1 MIQHLLLF
9 LGPARARALFILI
22 AATGLLSLILNV
34 VRDAGDWVALVQT
47 ALALFALVGAAI
59 IIGGRMDAQERGRWL
74 GVLIPALGAIGL
86 GLTVLPQY
94 LGVLVGGA
102 VGWVVVGLFIFRSR
116 APEGLKQAV
125 KYFRR
130 NEYAE
135 AVKELDQVIKG
146 DPQNPNHY
154 RFRGEVLRVWGKLDR
169 ARRDYLKMTELVPD
183 SALAFNGLSEVQLQ
197 MGDLRGALAAAQK
210 AAALS
215 PGDWVALYNLGMIA
229 DRLAESQQVI
239 EQLDKA
245 LALKVNDSRHRA
257 LIYFYLARAH
267 TRLNDMTAAG
277 AALDQLK
284 RHRVGLEEWE
294 RILSSDQATT
304 LRDILGADIQQATRL
319 ANGEIELAALAQTK
333 AAVQ

>member
-1 MIQHLLLF
+1 MIQRFLIF
-9 LGPARARALFILI
+9 LGPARARGLFILI

-47 ALALFALVGAAI
+47 GLALMALVGAAV
-59 IIGGRMDAQERGRWL
+59 IIGGRMDPQERGRWL
-74 GVLIPALGAIGL
+74 GVLIPALGAIAL

-102 VGWVVVGLFIFRSR
+102 FGWVVVGLFIFRSR

-125 KYFRR
+125 KHFRR
-130 NEYAE
+130 NQYAE
-135 AVKELDQVIKG
+135 AVKELDQIIKD

-169 ARRDYLKMTELVPD
+169 ARRDYLKMTELAPE
-183 SALAFNGLSEVQLQ
+183 SPLAFNGLSEVQLQ
-197 MGDLRGALAAAQK
+197 MGDLRGALASAHN
-210 AAALS
+210 AAALA

-229 DRLAESQQVI
+229 DRLGESRQAI
-239 EQLDKA
+239 EHLDKA

-257 LIYFYLARAH
+257 LIHFYLARAH
-267 TRLNDMTAAG
+267 ARLNDMTAAV

-284 RHRVGLEEWE
+284 RHRAGLEEWE
-294 RILSSDQATT
+294 RIVNSDQAST
-304 LRDILGADIQQATRL
+304 LRDILGADIEQAGKL
-319 ANGEIELAALAQTK
+319 ASGEIELAALSQTK
-333 AAVQ
+333 AALR